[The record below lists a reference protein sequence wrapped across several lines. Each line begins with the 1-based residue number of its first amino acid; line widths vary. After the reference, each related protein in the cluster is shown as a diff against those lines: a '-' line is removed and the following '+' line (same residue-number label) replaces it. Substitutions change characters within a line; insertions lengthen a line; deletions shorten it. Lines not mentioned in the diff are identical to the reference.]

1 MKIQANHSVCPNE
14 LLPRLLERKEILTS
28 AAIGRSLEG
37 MMLREISQS
46 PKDKFCRIR
55 LCEVLRGV
63 GSQSRNAQWRRP
75 EAAVELLSNESRV
88 SVSQGE
94 RCS

>member
-28 AAIGRSLEG
+28 AAVERSLEG
-37 MMLREISQS
+37 VMLREMSQS

-63 GSQSRNAQWRRP
+63 GSQSRNAQWRGP